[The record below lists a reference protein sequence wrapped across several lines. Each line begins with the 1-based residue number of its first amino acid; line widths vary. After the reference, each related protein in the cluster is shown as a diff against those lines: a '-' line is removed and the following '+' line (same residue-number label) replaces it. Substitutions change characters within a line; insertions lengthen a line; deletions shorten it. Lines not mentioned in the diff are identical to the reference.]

1 MNITLEKKSDVSALL
16 TMSIEKADYTERVD
30 KALKEYRTRAN
41 LPGFRQ
47 GQVPMGLM
55 KKRFGREVTMEEV
68 NRLIGE
74 KLSEYLRENKVR
86 VLGEPMPN
94 MELQKPI
101 DFDGEGA
108 GDVYFDIALSPE
120 FTIELTKKDT
130 IDYYKIKVTDEMV
143 QKQVEMYAA
152 RAGQY
157 GKVDTYQKGD
167 MTKGLL
173 AELDENGSTLE
184 GGVQVEGAV
193 MLPTYIK
200 DEAEAAKFE
209 GLTPNTVITI
219 NLFKAYAGS
228 EIELSSLLK
237 LSKEEAVKKTG
248 DFSYQIDEITRH
260 IPHEVNQELFDQ
272 TFGEGACASE
282 ADFRAKIR
290 EQLERQ
296 FEADANFK
304 FLMDMRAYAEKKV
317 GELEFDENILKRY
330 LAAANPDKDQK
341 YIDENYEGGM
351 KQLTWQLI
359 KNQLTQTFEV
369 KVDDGDILNA
379 AKEATRVQFAQYG
392 MANIADEILENYA
405 KEQLKKREQVD
416 QFVDRCIEDKIGAA
430 VKAAVTLNEKEV
442 SFDEFN
448 KMFQ

>member
-30 KALKEYRTRAN
+30 KALKEYRKRAN

-193 MLPTYIK
+193 MLP
-200 DEAEAAKFE
+200 
-209 GLTPNTVITI
+209 
-219 NLFKAYAGS
+219 
-228 EIELSSLLK
+228 
-237 LSKEEAVKKTG
+237 
-248 DFSYQIDEITRH
+248 
-260 IPHEVNQELFDQ
+260 
-272 TFGEGACASE
+272 
-282 ADFRAKIR
+282 ADI
-290 EQLERQ
+290 
-296 FEADANFK
+296 
-304 FLMDMRAYAEKKV
+304 
-317 GELEFDENILKRY
+317 
-330 LAAANPDKDQK
+330 
-341 YIDENYEGGM
+341 
-351 KQLTWQLI
+351 
-359 KNQLTQTFEV
+359 
-369 KVDDGDILNA
+369 
-379 AKEATRVQFAQYG
+379 
-392 MANIADEILENYA
+392 
-405 KEQLKKREQVD
+405 
-416 QFVDRCIEDKIGAA
+416 
-430 VKAAVTLNEKEV
+430 
-442 SFDEFN
+442 
-448 KMFQ
+448 